1 MLVLTRLPREAIL
14 IGDDIEVTVL
24 AIKDDTVRL
33 RINCP
38 RMDPPV
44 RDETLRLD
52 NLLSINGKVEVRVVS
67 LRPEGGRV
75 RLGVN
80 APRDIPIARNEVGQ
94 RCSKDQGSR

>member
-14 IGDDIEVTVL
+14 IGDDIEITVL

-33 RINCP
+33 KIDCP
-38 RMDPPV
+38 RMDPPA
-44 RDETLRLD
+44 REETLRLD

-67 LRPEGGRV
+67 IRPEGGRV

-80 APRDIPIARNEVGQ
+80 APRSIPIAREEVGQ
-94 RCSKDQGSR
+94 HYSKGRGSR